1 MKLALITDQHF
12 GVKNDSPIFL
22 EHQKEFYETVFFP
35 YLVENEIKQVIDL
48 GDTFDRRKYINY
60 HTLATVKNFYFDKL
74 QELGITLHIIVGNHS
89 TYYKNTNDVN
99 SPDLILREYSNIVT
113 HSSPQTISFGG
124 CDVLMMPWVN
134 PENAIECF
142 QAMTDTSAQIMM
154 GHFELA
160 EQSLKKNFKF
170 HEGIS
175 LKQLKK
181 FDAVY
186 SGHYHHKIL
195 KGNFLYLGTP
205 YEMTWD
211 DTNNTK
217 GFHVLDTETR
227 ELEFI
232 KNPLHIYSKIMW
244 EDDGTYDIN
253 KILEGVK
260 KHPEKHKNKYIKIV
274 VKKKENP
281 YILDRYVDAI
291 EQCGPHNVLTEE
303 ITTHFAAD
311 EENIDK
317 IEDTLTIL
325 KKHIE
330 AMADF
335 QQKEDLMAC
344 MEELYTE
351 ALNFEE

>member
-22 EHQKEFYETVFFP
+22 DHQKAFYENVFFP
-35 YLVENEIKQVIDL
+35 YLVENQISTVIDL

-60 HTLATVKNFYFDKL
+60 HTLATVKTFYFDKL

-99 SPDLILREYSNIVT
+99 SPDLILREYTNIVT
-113 HSSPQTISFGG
+113 HAEPKEMNFDG
-124 CDVLMMPWVN
+124 CDVLMMPWIN
-134 PENAIECF
+134 PENVSTCHD
-142 QAMTDTSAQIMM
+142 AMQHTSAHIVM

-170 HEGIS
+170 HGGIS
-175 LKQLKK
+175 LKELKK
-181 FDAVY
+181 FDVVY
-186 SGHYHHKIL
+186 SGHYHHKVQ

-217 GFHVLDTETR
+217 GFHVLDTESR

-244 EDDGTYDIN
+244 EDDGAYDIN

-260 KHPEKHKNKYIKIV
+260 KHPEKFKNKYIKVV
-274 VKKKENP
+274 VKKKDNP
-281 YILDRYVDAI
+281 YILDRYIDAI
-291 EQCGPHNVLTEE
+291 EQCGPYNVLTEE
-303 ITTHFAAD
+303 ISHHFAAD

-325 KKHIE
+325 RNHVSSLP
-330 AMADF
+330 DF
-335 QQKEDLMAC
+335 ALKEQLLSC

-351 ALNFEE
+351 AINIQE